1 MFIEPL
7 QCSSCGRKGRP
18 GEEGFQSSTDG
29 GEVFVHCECKHKFAV
44 ESSRDQQILSGN
56 EFVRLGAAS
65 NYSEWGTL
73 AVVPGMAT
81 EVKFSRRFDFP
92 CKVYFTPEGSPIMAK
107 EVFLQGDQMTV
118 VSSMWPG
125 RSLTSEPVK
134 VTWLIYGLIDIEAL
148 PTWYIHFYSA
158 ITQVSNGLYKTGL
171 FDYAVSFETFVESFL
186 AERLGQRYGSEL
198 SEYLLR
204 RTWRIE
210 DRCKELLQLAVG
222 RRLTERDDVYQPWE
236 RYVHDIRNRL
246 AHGERIAVDRLTA
259 ERAHD
264 AVYQAIRWI
273 ESVAP

>member
-7 QCSSCGRKGRP
+7 QCSSCGRRGRP
-18 GEEGFQSSTDG
+18 GEEGFQSSMEG

-44 ESSRDQQILSGN
+44 ESPRDQQILSGN

-65 NYSEWGTL
+65 NYSEGGSLALLPGT
-73 AVVPGMAT
+73 AA
-81 EVKFSRRFDFP
+81 EVKFSRRIDFP
-92 CKVYFTPEGSPIMAK
+92 CKVYFTPVGSPIVAK
-107 EVFLQGDQMTV
+107 EVFLQGNQMTV

-125 RSLTSEPVK
+125 RSLTSEPVR
-134 VTWLIYGLIDIEAL
+134 VNWLIYGLIDIEAL

-171 FDYAVSFETFVESFL
+171 FDYAVSFETFIESFL
-186 AERLGQRYGSEL
+186 AERLGQRYDSEL

-204 RTWRIE
+204 RIWRIE

-222 RRLTERDDVYQPWE
+222 RRLTERDDVYQPWD
-236 RYVHDIRNRL
+236 RYVREIRNRL
-246 AHGERIAVDRLTA
+246 AHGERIAVDRGAA

-273 ESVAP
+273 ESVAS